1 MFQAGN
7 GDRDDV
13 DNYIILLTDG
23 ESNERETDTV
33 PEAIDA
39 RVAGAKIISI
49 GIGTDVNELELRG
62 KFQYWLSTE
71 SSTERL
77 NTPAKVIYVVSFFL
91 ADVLSRYLWI
101 LPLCWWVDI
110 ALNVPID
117 FFRYYVTTVR

>member
-62 KFQYWLSTE
+62 KSQ
-71 SSTERL
+71 
-77 NTPAKVIYVVSFFL
+77 
-91 ADVLSRYLWI
+91 
-101 LPLCWWVDI
+101 
-110 ALNVPID
+110 
-117 FFRYYVTTVR
+117 